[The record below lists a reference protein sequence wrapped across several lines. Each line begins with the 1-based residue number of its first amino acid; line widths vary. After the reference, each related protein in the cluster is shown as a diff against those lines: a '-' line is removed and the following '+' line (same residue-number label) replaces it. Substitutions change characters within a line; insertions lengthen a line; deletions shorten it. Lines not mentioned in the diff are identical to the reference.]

1 MIFAVIDTNV
11 IVAAMMTRH
20 DDSATLKV
28 LRSIEDGL
36 VTPLCSPEIVA
47 EYREVLSR
55 EKFQFNPVEAHE
67 VIEGIVG
74 NSVFL
79 DKKESGLTFIDGK
92 DRVFYEVAL
101 AGPEG
106 NTRLVTGNLR
116 HYPAT
121 PIVVTPAQF
130 CEILG
135 LSPKEHADEQ

>member
-28 LRSIEDGL
+28 LQSIEDGL
-36 VTPLCSPEIVA
+36 VMPLCSPEIVA

-55 EKFQFNPVEAHE
+55 EKFQFNPVEVHE

-79 DKKESGLTFIDGK
+79 DKKESGLTFIDEK
-92 DRVFYEVAL
+92 DRVFYEVVF

-130 CEILG
+130 CEVLG
-135 LSPKEHADEQ
+135 LPPKEPVDEQ